1 MDNRGYDLPML
12 QLMEDTIFDC
22 NPIFSLD
29 YPRQF
34 NYQTIFI
41 YFLFIWFGILNSM
54 RPDYITSSAV
64 YSRVTQT
71 AQ

>member
-1 MDNRGYDLPML
+1 MH
-12 QLMEDTIFDC
+12 IF
-22 NPIFSLD
+22 ISSLD

-41 YFLFIWFGILNSM
+41 YFLFIWFDILN
-54 RPDYITSSAV
+54 ITSSAV

-71 AQ
+71 ILYQACYGAYA